1 MLKNADLME
10 FCNFLK
16 IAGKVNNGGGKLTD
30 FVFYSQRW
38 KPDKKFWGW
47 SGFRICLKFDSGSGF

>member
-16 IAGKVNNGGGKLTD
+16 IADKINNGGWETD
-30 FVFYSQRW
+30 RFCLLL
-38 KPDKKFWGW
+38 PEMGTDENFWGW
-47 SGFRICLKFDSGSGF
+47 SGFRICAKFA